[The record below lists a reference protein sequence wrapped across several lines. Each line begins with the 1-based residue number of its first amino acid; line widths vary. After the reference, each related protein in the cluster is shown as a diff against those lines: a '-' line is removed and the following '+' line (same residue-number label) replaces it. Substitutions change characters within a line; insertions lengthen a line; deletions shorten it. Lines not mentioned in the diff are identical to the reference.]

1 VASNIVE
8 RKLAAILAA
17 WVSGTLLADD
27 SSFRIPAAE
36 ATLAKTLS
44 LAPNHAWAHYLLGII
59 KIFTNR
65 TAQGI
70 AECEHALALD
80 RNLAAAHRY
89 IGDAKYFVDRSEET
103 KILNRKSFGLTPSD
117 SNPAAGRTRTGF
129 IRPGRAVTRFRP
141 AGDINQKSSF
151 GRRLR
156 NPRSA
161 RISSE
166 GAKQPLPQ
174 ERRRF
179 RRTKSSVPGRYML
192 DDRREFPCHSI
203 DISPGGIGLMAPVPG
218 EIGTRVVVYLEQ
230 IGRIEGF
237 IVRELENGFAVKIV
251 ARESRRPLFQGLEA
265 ECQIS
270 CGRSPRENVF
280 RVDPG
285 GSAAKAS
292 TAVPDGAGRLSAGHP
307 ELMHFVSA
315 RGVRRQAEANLEHD

>member
-17 WVSGTLLADD
+17 WISGTLLADD
-27 SSFRIPAAE
+27 SSFHIPAAE
-36 ATLAKTLS
+36 ATLTKTLS

-89 IGDAKYFVDRSEET
+89 IGDAKYFMDRSEET

-141 AGDINQKSSF
+141 TGDINQKSSF
-151 GRRLR
+151 G
-156 NPRSA
+156 SA

-192 DDRREFPCHSI
+192 EDRREFPCHSI

-237 IVRELENGFAVKIV
+237 IVR
-251 ARESRRPLFQGLEA
+251 
-265 ECQIS
+265 
-270 CGRSPRENVF
+270 
-280 RVDPG
+280 
-285 GSAAKAS
+285 
-292 TAVPDGAGRLSAGHP
+292 
-307 ELMHFVSA
+307 
-315 RGVRRQAEANLEHD
+315 